1 MSFKQLIGGLEEVD
15 RQQGDDEH
23 VKAKCPAE
31 DDFFSG
37 VTLDDLAVVCT
48 LGMGGF
54 SRVELV
60 QLKRDAGRSFAL
72 KVLKKRHILDTR
84 QQEHILSERRI
95 MMEVNSPFI
104 IRSLFSPSVHVQSR
118 QSTSPAR
125 GVPSAGLRCPRASGL
140 KPIVSFPLISRGVNR
155 GFCHDTIYRYKE
167 PRYDICRYLKACC
180 DSFTIHHGI
189 VLYDRYRT
197 IS

>member
-60 QLKRDAGRSFAL
+60 HLKRDAGRSFAL

-104 IRSLFSPSVHVQSR
+104 IRL
-118 QSTSPAR
+118 
-125 GVPSAGLRCPRASGL
+125 
-140 KPIVSFPLISRGVNR
+140 
-155 GFCHDTIYRYKE
+155 
-167 PRYDICRYLKACC
+167 
-180 DSFTIHHGI
+180 
-189 VLYDRYRT
+189 YRT
-197 IS
+197 FRDPKYLYMLLKVCLGGELWTLLRDRWVSGRDEHVVAVCEGTAGRVL